1 MNRAG
6 EPDRTRPAFIT
17 MVVMFL
23 GTSAA
28 LVGNYYI
35 YDSIGPVAEQLSREL
50 GFSDTQIGTLNA
62 IYSLPNIVMVLIGGV
77 LVDRF
82 SARSV
87 TLVTTLICLLGAVL
101 TALGENFVVMAAGRL
116 LFGIGAET
124 MIVATIVALAQ
135 WFAGRYLALL
145 MALSITFAR
154 LGSYLA
160 DRSPSFAAD
169 LYSQGWQ
176 PPLWLAAG
184 FGLLA
189 VAGAAAYWLVD
200 RREAARGSLAIAPPG
215 DRFDWKHLLSFRA
228 GYWLI
233 VAVCVA
239 FYSVIFP
246 FRSTFS
252 IKFFQEAHGLTLEAA
267 STLNSHV
274 FLAAMFATP
283 VFGFLVDRLGRH
295 GLLLTIGSLAL
306 PLSFVLLAGHG
317 AQGLSASTALL
328 GISFSLVPAVLWP
341 AIVGEVPPAQLGT
354 AYGLMTALQQLGV
367 FIANIVAGYINDS
380 SGASV
385 ANPGGYDA
393 MLWFFGV
400 LSLAAFVCAA
410 LLWMRSRRGTALD
423 IKVA

>member
-1 MNRAG
+1 
-6 EPDRTRPAFIT
+6 

-23 GTSAA
+23 GTSLA

-62 IYSLPNIVMVLIGGV
+62 IYSLPNIFMVLIGGV

-87 TLVTTLICLLGAVL
+87 TLVTTLVCLLGAML
-101 TALGENFVVMAAGRL
+101 TALGEQFAVMAAGRL

-160 DRSPSFAAD
+160 DRSPSYASD

-184 FGLLA
+184 FGLIA

-200 RREAARGSLAIAPPG
+200 RREAARGTLAIPPPG
-215 DRFDWKHLLSFRA
+215 ERFDWKHLLSFRA
-228 GYWLI
+228 EYWFV

-267 STLNSHV
+267 SILNSHV
-274 FLAAMFATP
+274 FLAAMIATP
-283 VFGFLVDRLGRH
+283 AFGFMVDRWGRH
-295 GLLLTIGSLAL
+295 GMLLALGALAL
-306 PLSFVLLAGHG
+306 PLSFVLLSGQG
-317 AQGLSASTALL
+317 TQGLGVSTALL
-328 GISFSLVPAVLWP
+328 GVSFSLVPAVLWP
-341 AIVGEVPPAQLGT
+341 AVTRHVPAAHLGT
-354 AYGLMTALQQLGV
+354 AYGLMTALQQAGV
-367 FIANIVAGYINDS
+367 FAANILAGYINDR
-380 SGASV
+380 SGASA
-385 ANPGGYDA
+385 ANPSGYDA
-393 MLWFFGV
+393 MLWYFGV
-400 LSLAAFVCAA
+400 LGVAAFICAA
-410 LLWMRSRRGTALD
+410 LLWARDARVARARLD
-423 IKVA
+423 VA

>member
-1 MNRAG
+1 MTRSARWRSSCRA
-6 EPDRTRPAFIT
+6 
-17 MVVMFL
+17 
-23 GTSAA
+23 
-28 LVGNYYI
+28 
-35 YDSIGPVAEQLSREL
+35 QL

-62 IYSLPNIVMVLIGGV
+62 IYSLPNIFMVLIGGV

-87 TLVTTLICLLGAVL
+87 TLVTTLVCLLGAML
-101 TALGENFVVMAAGRL
+101 TALGEQFAVMAAGRL

-160 DRSPSFAAD
+160 DRSPSYASD

-184 FGLLA
+184 FGLIA
-189 VAGAAAYWLVD
+189 VAGATAYWLVD
-200 RREAARGSLAIAPPG
+200 RREAARGTLAIPPPG
-215 DRFDWKHLLSFRA
+215 ERFDWKHLLSFRA
-228 GYWLI
+228 EYWFV

-267 STLNSHV
+267 SILNSHV
-274 FLAAMFATP
+274 FLAAMIATP
-283 VFGFLVDRLGRH
+283 VFGFMVDRWGRH
-295 GLLLTIGSLAL
+295 GMLLALGALAL
-306 PLSFVLLAGHG
+306 PLSFVLLGSSGHAGARRLDRLAGCELLAG
-317 AQGLSASTALL
+317 AGGVVARRDPARARRASRHRIRTHDGPATGGSLPRQTFSPATSMTAAVRVPRTRQATTRCC
-328 GISFSLVPAVLWP
+328 GISES
-341 AIVGEVPPAQLGT
+341 
-354 AYGLMTALQQLGV
+354 
-367 FIANIVAGYINDS
+367 
-380 SGASV
+380 
-385 ANPGGYDA
+385 
-393 MLWFFGV
+393 
-400 LSLAAFVCAA
+400 
-410 LLWMRSRRGTALD
+410 
-423 IKVA
+423 